1 MPHNCDVYCSSNVVK
16 LHQAKSSFT
25 TIGGQMPRPGET
37 HRIVDSTWWRR
48 FCVPDFIIVRA
59 KIISPG
65 VSCKT
70 RFNSNSPSERC
81 LFSEEH
87 ITGSTMQNA
96 DAMFQFQTKRDIHPS
111 RQTRY
116 WASAWGF
123 QEIVLNKISVRLS
136 DKKNAFWTQQ
146 DAKLIMINSNSS
158 SWI

>member
-1 MPHNCDVYCSSNVVK
+1 MPRNCDVYCSSNVVK
-16 LHQAKSSFT
+16 LHKAKSSFT

-48 FCVPDFIIVRA
+48 FCVPDFIIVHA

-96 DAMFQFQTKRDIHPS
+96 DAMFNS
-111 RQTRY
+111 RLKYGIRNSILIISLRVSTNHFEQN
-116 WASAWGF
+116 
-123 QEIVLNKISVRLS
+123 LCKISWQ
-136 DKKNAFWTQQ
+136 NAFWTQQ